1 MLILPSSCYNCECSH
16 CQLCHHFNQS
26 RITYYLVQTR
36 SGMCRE
42 KAGLKAFFPPPPPQL
57 NLSFGL
63 TPSCKGSGFWHGRL
77 FNEGCVRFS
86 SLAYKLTAIPPRLVA
101 KRMLPRLMSRFVL
114 ADPSAEKNFLP
125 HLLTPIKG
133 KVLFITQNA
142 PIVVYS
148 EVFGETQCCKWK
160 LT

>member
-1 MLILPSSCYNCECSH
+1 MLILPSSCYTCECSH
-16 CQLCHHFNQS
+16 CQLCYLFNQS
-26 RITYYLVQTR
+26 RITYYFVQTR
-36 SGMCRE
+36 IGMCRE
-42 KAGLKAFFPPPPPQL
+42 KAGLKAFFPPPPPKS
-57 NLSFGL
+57 NLSLSL

-133 KVLFITQNA
+133 KVLFIV
-142 PIVVYS
+142 IVIVIY
-148 EVFGETQCCKWK
+148 CCSHP
-160 LT
+160 

>member
-1 MLILPSSCYNCECSH
+1 MSILPSSCSH
-16 CQLCHHFNQS
+16 CQLCYLFNQS

-42 KAGLKAFFPPPPPQL
+42 KAGLKAFSPPPPQL
-57 NLSFGL
+57 NLSLSL

-86 SLAYKLTAIPPRLVA
+86 SLAYKLTTIPPRLVA

-133 KVLFITQNA
+133 KVFFITQNA